1 MNIIRYIVIV
11 LSLSASGAMA
21 KPDVRLLFHM
31 GAGAENEFFVGG
43 TVENKG
49 DSPAEGGV
57 VVIVPVD
64 DMCKTGEPR
73 TASFGQI
80 LPGEKKEFRLPFANT
95 RLYGYRLISFGAYDD
110 MGFPVTAKDETR
122 EIIMKREDDS
132 RKSCIEK
139 RG

>member
-1 MNIIRYIVIV
+1 MNILRCMVIAF
-11 LSLSASGAMA
+11 SLSASGAMA
-21 KPDVRLLFHM
+21 KADVRLLFHM

-49 DSPAEGGV
+49 DSPAAGGV

-64 DMCKTGEPR
+64 EMCKTGEPR

-80 LPGEKKEFRLPFANT
+80 LPGEKKEFRLPFVNT
-95 RLYGYRLISFGAYDD
+95 KLHGYRLISFGAYDD

-122 EIIMKREDDS
+122 DIILKREDDS
-132 RKSCIEK
+132 RKSCVEK
-139 RG
+139 RS